1 MLAPVPVGA
10 PRAGSIIR
18 LSALA
23 CAGLATPLPVSLTPR
38 GNNRRRRTLSCK
50 DRRRRMTKTFASQS
64 DLAPKRISFKRLSK
78 HCWAFTA
85 EGDPNTGV
93 IVGDDGVM
101 VIDTQATPAM
111 AREVIRRIRKVSS
124 KPIRYVVLSH
134 YHAVRVLG
142 ASAYKAQQ
150 VIASQRTLG
159 LIRERGRQDMA
170 SEIGRFPR
178 LFRGKESIPGLTW
191 PTMVFKDEMTV
202 MMGSLEVRLLH
213 PGPGH
218 TGGDTIVWVPA
229 EKVLFSGDLVEYE
242 AGIYTGDAH
251 LEQWPATLEKL
262 RALKPRALVP
272 GRGPALTTPA
282 ACDKAIRY
290 TRDFVRGLY
299 ASAKRGVASRK
310 SLKEVYRATRRRM
323 DPVYGAYPIYEHC
336 MPFDVSRAYDE
347 ARGIKHPRIW
357 TAQRDREMWGSIA

>member
-1 MLAPVPVGA
+1 M
-10 PRAGSIIR
+10 
-18 LSALA
+18 
-23 CAGLATPLPVSLTPR
+23 
-38 GNNRRRRTLSCK
+38 
-50 DRRRRMTKTFASQS
+50 KTFASHA
-64 DLAPKRISFKRLSK
+64 DLKPKKISFPRLSK
-78 HCWAFTA
+78 NCWAFTA
-85 EGDPNTGV
+85 EGDPNSGV

-101 VIDTQATPAM
+101 VIDAQATPLM
-111 AREVIRRIRKVSS
+111 AREVIRRIRRVTA

-142 ASAYKAQQ
+142 ASAYRAEQI
-150 VIASQRTLG
+150 IASQRTLG

-170 SEIGRFPR
+170 SEIERFPR
-178 LFRGKESIPGLTW
+178 LFRGAGSIPGLTW

-202 MMGSLEVRLLH
+202 MMGRLEVRILH
-213 PGPGH
+213 LGPGH
-218 TGGDTIVWVPA
+218 TGGDTVVWVPSQR
-229 EKVLFSGDLVEYE
+229 VLFSGDLVEYE

-251 LEQWPATLEKL
+251 LEPWPETLERL

-282 ACDKAIRY
+282 ASDRAIRY

-299 ASAKRGVASRK
+299 ASARKGVAARK
-310 SLKEVYRATRRRM
+310 TLKQVYEMTRRRM
-323 DPVYGAYPIYEHC
+323 DPVYGAFPIYGHC

-357 TAQRDREMWGSIA
+357 TAKRDQEMWNSMA